1 MKVPGAGMWVGY
13 PFSPGG
19 RYVMDEAFCRA
30 ASVSST
36 VSKTVVWRELSAPP
50 ALIAIA
56 VAAIETLSG
65 ASHKLYPS

>member
-1 MKVPGAGMWVGY
+1 MNSYAV
-13 PFSPGG
+13 PGG
-19 RYVMDEAFCRA
+19 RYAIDAAFFKA

-36 VSKTVVWRELSAPP
+36 VSKGVVWKELSAPP

-65 ASHKLYPS
+65 ASHRLYAS